1 MIVNHFSAL
10 AGAKRMK
17 ISAIR
22 AATGLSRTTLTA
34 LYHDRAKGIQFDT
47 LDKLCQCLQCQ
58 PGDLFT
64 LDPQQHDSSEH

>member
-17 ISAIR
+17 ISAIS

-34 LYHDRAKGIQFDT
+34 LYHDREKGIRFDT

-64 LDPQQHDSSEH
+64 LEPEQ

>member
-64 LDPQQHDSSEH
+64 LEPKQ